1 MEVYLKFFHR
11 WKFCRKVEILVVVL
25 VMCILSCKPSDEKFS
40 SVDNS
45 SFDEGGTRSSFS
57 LGIKID
63 GTRDDRIVSEESA
76 GQKGRV
82 DEIGDN
88 GGMEEID
95 KEEGVE
101 VKEQRV
107 YVKEVVKDEAGVY
120 PLAKVEL
127 VLDEKRQQG
136 SLTQE
141 QSSYLND
148 LHLNKDDTIEAVD
161 AYATDI
167 NGKKNAGYQV
177 YEFWVKNI
185 QSWGVAMDYI
195 LANESISGISLK
207 IDRKGVKLK
216 TPVVEVP
223 KLKKEDISLGNYEG
237 RCLVYGIDHGKKYPI
252 SCSLVEVDLYCK
264 LSRSAQNK
272 KVSFESRRACVINKH
287 KTF

>member
-1 MEVYLKFFHR
+1 MEVYLNFFHR
-11 WKFCRKVEILVVVL
+11 WKICRKVKMLVVVL

-63 GTRDDRIVSEESA
+63 GTREDSVVGEESVK
-76 GQKGRV
+76 QVGRV
-82 DEIGDN
+82 DKIGDN
-88 GGMEEID
+88 GGIEEPNT
-95 KEEGVE
+95 ESVE

-107 YVKEVVKDEAGVY
+107 YVKEVVKDGTNSY

-127 VLDEKRQQG
+127 VPDKKRQQG
-136 SLTQE
+136 DLSQE

-148 LHLNKDDTIEAVD
+148 LHLNKDDTIEAID

-167 NGKKNAGYQV
+167 NGKKNEGYQV

-216 TPVVEVP
+216 TPVIEVP

-287 KTF
+287 KTI